1 MLPYLVF
8 CVERAEELDLLFELG
23 ASCLLLLYLGFHVA
37 DLYFQRLRIL
47 LTSPGRVSGVH
58 RRGEEEQNEESNRQT
73 GQRQEGIK

>member
-23 ASCLLLLYLGFHVA
+23 ASCLLLLYLGFHVT

-47 LTSPGRVSGVH
+47 LTSPRRVSGVH
-58 RRGEEEQNEESNRQT
+58 RREEEEQSEENNRQVNVRKT
-73 GQRQEGIK
+73 